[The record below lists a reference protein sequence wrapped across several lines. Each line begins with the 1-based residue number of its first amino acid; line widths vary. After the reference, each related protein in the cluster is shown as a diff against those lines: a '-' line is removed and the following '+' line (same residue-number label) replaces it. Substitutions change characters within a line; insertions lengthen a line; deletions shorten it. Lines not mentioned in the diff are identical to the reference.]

1 MDSFPGHSAY
11 ILILDGVQECLLI
24 DSILMNTLKG
34 KIERQGFRGTAWNND
49 PSSAG
54 VTQMIQG

>member
-24 DSILMNTLKG
+24 DSILMNTIKEDRETGLQRCCV
-34 KIERQGFRGTAWNND
+34 E
-49 PSSAG
+49 
-54 VTQMIQG
+54 